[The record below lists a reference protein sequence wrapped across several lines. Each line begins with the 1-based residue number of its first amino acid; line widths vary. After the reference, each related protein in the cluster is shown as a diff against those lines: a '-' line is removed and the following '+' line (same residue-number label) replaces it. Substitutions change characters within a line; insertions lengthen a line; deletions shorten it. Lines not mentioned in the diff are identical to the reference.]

1 MQKGFIK
8 GLKPLFI
15 KRLALFMGICYLLN
29 PLQNQISFIFHEVS
43 HALEIPD
50 YIISHGQNSS
60 YEQQVHGHSDSHIE
74 GIDHDHGIIDLI
86 ASFLAASNEHDGSED
101 SMLPKIKFDKH
112 FTTYQF
118 QLQKYI
124 ESIATQ
130 KNWTFSKNTEVVYL
144 KRLEEPP
151 QNSNVQSV

>member
-1 MQKGFIK
+1 
-8 GLKPLFI
+8 
-15 KRLALFMGICYLLN
+15 MGICYLLN
-29 PLQNQISFIFHEVS
+29 PLQNQFSFIFHEVS

-60 YEQQVHGHSDSHIE
+60 YEQEVSDHSDSHIE

-86 ASFLAASNEHDGSED
+86 ASVFAASKEHDGSED

-112 FTTYQF
+112 LTTYQF

-124 ESIATQ
+124 ESITTQ